1 MPIQTWLNYQ
11 LLNLQTKNPKSQIM
25 AEKSNE
31 KLFTEFPPVSTAEW
45 EAVIRE
51 DLKGAD
57 YDKKLIWK
65 TLEGFSVRPYYRS
78 EDLANL
84 ETVHVKPGQ
93 YPFVRGNHPKANPWL
108 IRQDFEVCLD
118 KPTDAN
124 RKALDMLNRGVE
136 SLGFKLCSDCEPSF
150 DSISRLLKGIDLA
163 KVEVNFTGG
172 STTAKAL
179 PFIVQYFEQSIVS
192 PSTIKGSIDYSP
204 LTTLALKGKFCCD
217 NDASYEGLI
226 NTMNATKKY
235 PNFRI
240 IGVNAHVFHN
250 SGSSA
255 VQELAFGLAMAA
267 DYLTNLTDKGIGVED
282 ILSKI
287 KFNFA
292 VGSSYFM
299 EIAKFRAAR
308 LLWAKMIEAYN
319 PALKESAT
327 MNIHAETSRWNMTV
341 YDPYVNMLRTTTE
354 SMSAVLAG
362 VNSLN
367 VLPFDAPFAEPSAS
381 SERIARNQQILLREE
396 SHFGRVADPSAGSYY
411 IENLTIS
418 IAEHAWNLFLEVD
431 ELGGFREAFTK
442 GYIQGK
448 INEISAKRDANIAS
462 RRETVLGTNQYPN
475 FNEIADL
482 NRVKSEAVIRSKGNK
497 PTDAIVQPLVPYR
510 GAQAFE
516 ALRYRTDSSGSRP
529 RVFMLTLGN
538 LAMRRARAQ
547 FSCNF
552 FAVAGFEVIDN
563 IGFATVDEGVKAAL
577 EAKSNIV
584 VICSSDDEY
593 ATLAP
598 EAFEKLSGKAI
609 FVVAGEPACKPE
621 LEAKRVA
628 NYISVKSN
636 LLDTLIKY
644 QEMLGIK

>member
-1 MPIQTWLNYQ
+1 
-11 LLNLQTKNPKSQIM
+11 M

-57 YDKKLIWK
+57 YDKKLVWK

-84 ETVHVKPGQ
+84 ETVHVKPGDF
-93 YPFVRGNHPKANPWL
+93 PFVRGNHQKGNPWL

-118 KPTDAN
+118 KPTEAN
-124 RKALDMLNRGVE
+124 RKAIDMLSRGVE
-136 SLGFKLCSDCEPSF
+136 SLGFNLCSDCEPSY
-150 DSISRLLKGIDLA
+150 DSISRLLKDIDLSR
-163 KVEVNFTGG
+163 VEVNFTGG
-172 STTAKAL
+172 SASAKAL
-179 PFIVQYFEQSIVS
+179 PFIIKFFEQSGVK
-192 PSTIKGSIDYSP
+192 PTDIKGSIDYSP
-204 LTTLALKGKFCCD
+204 LTTFALKGKFCCE
-217 NDASYEGLI
+217 NDASYQGLV
-226 NTMNATKKY
+226 NVLNAVKSF
-235 PNFRI
+235 PNFRV

-255 VQELAFGLAMAA
+255 VQELAFGLAMAS
-267 DYLTNLTDKGIGVED
+267 DYLNALTDKGFGIDELAAR
-282 ILSKI
+282 IR
-287 KFNFA
+287 FNFA
-292 VGSSYFM
+292 VGANYFM
-299 EIAKFRAAR
+299 EMAKFRAAR
-308 LLWAKMIEAYN
+308 MLWAKMVEAYN
-319 PALKESAT
+319 PKSKDAARMS
-327 MNIHAETSRWNMTV
+327 IHAETSRWNLTV

-362 VNSLN
+362 IDSLN
-367 VLPFDAPFAEPSAS
+367 VLPFDAPFAQPSAF

-396 SHFGRVADPSAGSYY
+396 SHFGKVADPAAGSYY

-418 IAEHAWNLFLEVD
+418 IAEYAWNLFLEVD
-431 ELGGFREAFTK
+431 SQGGFREAFTK
-442 GYIQGK
+442 GFIQEK
-448 INEISAKRDANIAS
+448 INEVAAKRDANIAS

-475 FNEIADL
+475 FTEVADL
-482 NRVKSEAVIRSKGNK
+482 AKVKPEAVSRPKPVKSA
-497 PTDAIVQPLVPYR
+497 DAIAQPLVPYR

-516 ALRYRTDSSGSRP
+516 ELRYRTDSSGRRP

-563 IGFATVDEGVKAAL
+563 IGFNTVDDGVKAAMD
-577 EAKSNIV
+577 AKSDIV

-598 EAFEKLSGKAI
+598 EAFERLNGKAI
-609 FVVAGEPACKPE
+609 FVVAGEPACKPN
-621 LEAKRVA
+621 LEAKGIA

-636 LLDTLIKY
+636 LLDTLLKY

>member
-1 MPIQTWLNYQ
+1 
-11 LLNLQTKNPKSQIM
+11 M

-57 YDKKLIWK
+57 YDKKLVWK

-84 ETVHVKPGQ
+84 ETVHVKPGDF
-93 YPFVRGNHPKANPWL
+93 PFVRGNHQKGNQWL

-118 KPTDAN
+118 KPTEAN
-124 RKALDMLNRGVE
+124 RKAIDMLSRGVE
-136 SLGFKLCSDCEPSF
+136 SLGFSLCSDCEPSY
-150 DSISRLLKGIDLA
+150 DSISRLLKDIDLS

-172 STTAKAL
+172 SATAKAL
-179 PFIVQYFEQSIVS
+179 PFIIKYFEQSGVKPTDI
-192 PSTIKGSIDYSP
+192 IGSIDYSP
-204 LTTLALKGKFCCD
+204 LTTLALKGKFCCE
-217 NDASYEGLI
+217 NDASYQGFVNVL
-226 NTMNATKKY
+226 NAVKPFPK
-235 PNFRI
+235 FRV
-240 IGVNAHVFHN
+240 IGINAHVFHN

-255 VQELAFGLAMAA
+255 VQELAFGLAMAC
-267 DYLTNLTDKGIGVED
+267 DYLNELTDKGFNIDELASR
-282 ILSKI
+282 IR
-287 KFNFA
+287 FNFA

-308 LLWAKMIEAYN
+308 LLWAKMVEAYN
-319 PALKESAT
+319 PKSKDVARMS
-327 MNIHAETSRWNMTV
+327 IHAETSRWNLTV

-362 VNSLN
+362 VDSLN
-367 VLPFDAPFAEPSAS
+367 VLPFDTPYAQPSAF

-396 SHFGRVADPSAGSYY
+396 SHFGKVADPGAGSYY

-431 ELGGFREAFTK
+431 GMGGFREAFTK
-442 GYIQGK
+442 GFIQEK
-448 INEISAKRDANIAS
+448 IGEVAAKCDANIAS
-462 RRETVLGTNQYPN
+462 RRETILGTNQYPN
-475 FNEIADL
+475 FTEVADL
-482 NRVKSEAVIRSKGNK
+482 SKVKPEAVTRQKPVKSA
-497 PTDAIVQPLVPYR
+497 DAIAQPLVPYR

-516 ALRYRTDSSGSRP
+516 ELRYRTDSSGRRP

-563 IGFATVDEGVKAAL
+563 IGFNSVDEGVKAAL
-577 EAKSNIV
+577 DAKSDIV
-584 VICSSDDEY
+584 VICSNDDEY

-598 EAFEKLSGKAI
+598 EAFEKVNGKAI
-609 FVVAGEPACKPE
+609 FVVAGEPACKPD
-621 LEAKRVA
+621 LEAKGIT

-636 LLDTLIKY
+636 LLDTLLKY
-644 QEMLGIK
+644 QAMLGIK